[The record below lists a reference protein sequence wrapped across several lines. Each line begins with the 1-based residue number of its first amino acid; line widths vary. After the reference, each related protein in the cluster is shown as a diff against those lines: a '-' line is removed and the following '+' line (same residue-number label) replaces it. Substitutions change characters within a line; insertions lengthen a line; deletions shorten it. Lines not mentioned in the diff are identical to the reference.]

1 MVVKYMLEE
10 QLEMEHFLQE
20 MQELK
25 NKDITKFNGSLVYQ
39 KLSLMGVYANEINV
53 KTKQWYPIWSATFK
67 KFKNINV
74 LVDKKNTSHFI
85 LRNIDTNN
93 KTNSEKYLTIYL
105 PLHSSHFNQCVQK
118 LVKFLNKNNIYHEL
132 FINKTI
138 TNDGIKIKV
147 KNLDSVKKIE
157 HFINED
163 SLFKSGLIKFN
174 PFMMHNK
181 IFAITKEGHLSY
193 NTVLANYIVNYIKE
207 EVEKASIF
215 GFYNYLNKIYK
226 KTFIEGYDLAITAY
240 IQNIE
245 YDFDNEEEYYK
256 KIYDYKYITEI
267 IMNVLLGKNDFTK
280 DLIDIYKKYN
290 KLNDVI
296 EIRNFY
302 RKKENLYHQTIYNLS
317 TCIEKNIKIV
327 GLHNTM
333 NALKL
338 YVNGNPCG
346 FTKKEEIR
354 NQLIE
359 TVDHNVLNYILGEIS
374 PEDYVKKEAYNLGLI
389 KEETKKTDVDEFMD
403 DLIQGLILTYEKH
416 LQNIDKKTAHKK
428 IIEAIE
434 LIKKENFSYI
444 TNDYQIRKKLMLASK
459 KVDLKYLNQ
468 IIYEFL
474 LESALD
480 IEREDETM
488 DMFAD
493 LIEDL
498 FKEQAYP
505 MINNY

>member
-1 MVVKYMLEE
+1 MLEE
-10 QLEMEHFLQE
+10 QLEMKHFLQE
-20 MQELK
+20 MKELK

-39 KLSLMGVYANEINV
+39 KLSLIGVYANEINI
-53 KTKQWYPIWSATFK
+53 KTKQWYPIWHATFK
-67 KFKNINV
+67 KYKNINV
-74 LVDKKNTSHFI
+74 LVDKKNPSHFI

-93 KTNSEKYLTIYL
+93 KTNCEKYLTIYL
-105 PLHSSHFNQCVQK
+105 PLHSSHFNQCVQR
-118 LVKFLNKNNIYHEL
+118 LVEYLNKSNMYNEL
-132 FINKTI
+132 YINKTI
-138 TNDGIKIKV
+138 TNDGVQIKV
-147 KNLDSVKKIE
+147 KNLNSVDKIE
-157 HFINED
+157 SFINND
-163 SLFKSGLIKFN
+163 SLFKTGLIRFN

-181 IFAITKEGHLSY
+181 TFAITKEGHLSY
-193 NTVLANYIVNYIKE
+193 NMVLSNYIVNYIKE
-207 EVEKASIF
+207 EIEEVSIL
-215 GFYNYLNKIYK
+215 GFYNYLNKIYQ
-226 KTFIEGYDLAITAY
+226 KTFVEGYDLAITAY
-240 IQNIE
+240 IQNFE
-245 YDFDNEEEYYK
+245 YDFDNEDDYYQ

-267 IMNVLLGKNDFTK
+267 IMNVLLGKNDFTNN
-280 DLIDIYKKYN
+280 LVNIYKKN
-290 KLNDVI
+290 NRSNDII
-296 EIRNFY
+296 EIKNFY

-317 TCIEKNIKIV
+317 NCIEKNIKIV

-338 YVNGNPCG
+338 FVDGNPCG
-346 FTKKEEIR
+346 FTKKDGIR
-354 NQLIE
+354 NQVLE
-359 TVDHNVLNYILGEIS
+359 TVDPNILIYILGEVS

-389 KEETKKTDVDEFMD
+389 KEETKKTDVDEFLD

-416 LQNIDKKTAHKK
+416 LQNVDKKTAHKK

-434 LIKKENFSYI
+434 LIKKENFTYI

-459 KVDLKYLNQ
+459 KIDLKYLNQ

-474 LESALD
+474 LESTLD
-480 IEREDETM
+480 IESEDETM